1 MGAKVGEFSPN
12 WQSKSSTVMVNDL
25 EEAVKVYE
33 LLLKD
38 GAVDV
43 YILEMKKI
51 KHSTQEEK

>member
-1 MGAKVGEFSPN
+1 
-12 WQSKSSTVMVNDL
+12 MVNDL